1 MKVDR
6 KRAAKGLSGAF
17 LCRAVIVGLFA
28 VVTLQPQDVALAQ
41 SNGYLAGR
49 EVDFRTILGPPPP
62 VDSRMDHAD
71 RELVEA
77 YQNVDASRFE
87 SAKLD
92 EEQLY
97 PRFEKAFGRPVDA
110 KTSPILVALLNRAL
124 LDVDATAAAAKDHFH
139 RPRPFQ
145 RLQLNRVCNR
155 GDAPKPEDHP
165 LHGASYPSGH
175 SVHGWT
181 VAMILSRV
189 DPDRAPALTQ
199 RAEEY
204 EESRLICG
212 MHFPTDIEAGQVV
225 AAAVVSR
232 LDSSRAFRADL
243 AKARK
248 EHATP

>member
-6 KRAAKGLSGAF
+6 KLAADWLRDAF
-17 LCRAVIVGLFA
+17 LRRAVMVGLFA
-28 VVTLQPQDVALAQ
+28 ILTLAPHESAFAH
-41 SNGYLAGR
+41 SSGYLTGR
-49 EVDFRTILGPPPP
+49 EVDFRTILGPPPT
-62 VDSRMDHAD
+62 VGSRIDHAD
-71 RELVEA
+71 EELVA
-77 YQNVDASRFE
+77 TYQTVDAERFE
-87 SAKLD
+87 SARLD

-97 PRFEKAFGRPVDA
+97 PRFEKAFGRPIDP
-110 KTSPILVALLNRAL
+110 KTSPVLVALLNRAL
-124 LDVDATAAAAKDHFH
+124 LDVDATAAAAKDYFH

-145 RLQLNRVCNR
+145 RMQLSRVCNR

-189 DPDRAPALTQ
+189 DPDRAQSLTQ
-199 RAEEY
+199 RAQEY

-212 MHFPTDIEAGQVV
+212 MHFPTDVEPGQVV
-225 AAAVVSR
+225 AAAVVAR
-232 LDSSRAFRADL
+232 LDSSSAFQADL

-248 EHATP
+248 EHSTH